1 MSKSIIISGL
11 IDLTPE
17 KLEPALDAAQ
27 PLIEGARN
35 EDGCLAYDWTIEPGH
50 PGRMRVF
57 ELWQDEASLAA
68 HFQSEW
74 YLNMRE
80 LIGSYGLIAA
90 DTAKYRVDLSEPV
103 YDDTFTP
110 RADFFTE

>member
-11 IDLTPE
+11 IDLAPD
-17 KLEPALDAAQ
+17 KLEPALDAAR

-35 EDGCLAYDWTIEPGH
+35 EDGCLAYDWTIETGH

-57 ELWQDEASLAA
+57 ELWKDEACLAA

-74 YLNMRE
+74 YLKMRD

-103 YDDTFTP
+103 YDDSFTP